1 MLWLVSQSQQVDAS
15 GDEDLESDL
24 VDLTDMPLAEL
35 RVSGDSVLAH
45 ALRRLVEDVSNT
57 DDVIAG
63 FQSAI

>member
-1 MLWLVSQSQQVDAS
+1 LVSQSQQVGAS

-24 VDLTDMPLAEL
+24 VDLADMPLAEL
-35 RVSGDSVLAH
+35 RVSGDSALAH

-57 DDVIAG
+57 NDVIAG